1 MLELLIDIPLSVV
14 VYVGMVFGFRFLH
27 PLHDVTPSFNPT
39 AASPSAMPQE
49 ATLLAASKAQ
59 ATPELTPLPA
69 EPAFSE
75 TAGNDR
81 LLGQHVPKED
91 VLQRHFLQ
99 FLAMVFETLYPR
111 PQESVQ
117 RRHQLQ
123 FVGRELLD
131 VLASASAY
139 EALID
144 RYESLQHPAM
154 LDLDLVE
161 GSLTDAIEPPLVA
174 LTPLLELPQDSVLR
188 RHVLHR
194 LASEVEALFPRP
206 TDSVLRRHYDQWLHS
221 EWNECLNA

>member
-1 MLELLIDIPLSVV
+1 M
-14 VYVGMVFGFRFLH
+14 YKR
-27 PLHDVTPSFNPT
+27 
-39 AASPSAMPQE
+39 
-49 ATLLAASKAQ
+49 
-59 ATPELTPLPA
+59 
-69 EPAFSE
+69 
-75 TAGNDR
+75 
-81 LLGQHVPKED
+81 
-91 VLQRHFLQ
+91 
-99 FLAMVFETLYPR
+99 
-111 PQESVQ
+111 QESVQ